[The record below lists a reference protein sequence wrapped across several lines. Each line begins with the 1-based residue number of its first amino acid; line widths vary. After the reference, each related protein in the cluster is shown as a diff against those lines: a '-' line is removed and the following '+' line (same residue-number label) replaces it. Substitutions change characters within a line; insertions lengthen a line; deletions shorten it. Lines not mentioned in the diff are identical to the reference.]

1 MQQIHTLK
9 TTRLHLPLIC
19 HHFFDCL
26 TSSAHASSS
35 QQAPWKHDPSTAPSN
50 SICCQMPWFPRSQG
64 AAGDQVR
71 LPRCRPWKPCMFTSL
86 VQCLKFDLR
95 YDMVYKDIW
104 NNILFILIF
113 IGDVCSTPKHQT
125 ILKSFTIHKTTH
137 TAWHSTM
144 ESAVAYDMF
153 ELQRFG
159 SLSVANPI
167 HLYAM
172 YWAPRETFQVSIFHF
187 RQELLNFKIFQPSPL
202 LIANVNFRQDANV
215 ASQKKDA

>member
-1 MQQIHTLK
+1 MKYNEI
-9 TTRLHLPLIC
+9 IY
-19 HHFFDCL
+19 
-26 TSSAHASSS
+26 
-35 QQAPWKHDPSTAPSN
+35 
-50 SICCQMPWFPRSQG
+50 I
-64 AAGDQVR
+64 
-71 LPRCRPWKPCMFTSL
+71 
-86 VQCLKFDLR
+86 
-95 YDMVYKDIW
+95 YVYIYT
-104 NNILFILIF
+104 
-113 IGDVCSTPKHQT
+113 GDVCSTPKHQT
-125 ILKSFTIHKTTH
+125 ILKSFTI
-137 TAWHSTM
+137 HSTM